1 MPRKQL
7 ASLLVIVVWVATFA
21 PFGSSVYHPTQ
32 GDVEELGGEKQ
43 QPVDEPKREEPPPD
57 PDEED

>member
-7 ASLLVIVVWVATFA
+7 ASLLVTVVMVATFA

-32 GDVEELGGEKQ
+32 GDVEQLGGEK
-43 QPVDEPKREEPPPD
+43 PSPDEPREEPPPD
-57 PDEED
+57 PDEEN